1 MFALAVYRSRK
12 PEIPFVA
19 PRLPEVT
26 SLTWKSRNES
36 LLLAKSSERS
46 IKQKV
51 GLLSLLLLGMTV
63 IAMTSPLTKF
73 DDGTLIKLAL
83 AGQAECFT
91 ALMDRHVSPVRRRI
105 RSMVENTTDADDLLQ
120 EVFLKVWL
128 KLSTFRSEARFRTWM
143 TRIALNEA
151 LQLHRRERR
160 GRLCQP
166 LLDFDAFPSQSESP
180 HQCLVRTEV
189 TQAVRSAVA
198 RLPAKYSQ
206 VLILRDLE
214 QLSARETAQCL
225 KSSIPAVKTRL
236 SRGRL
241 MLLAALHESGN
252 RKLAGAKYARPTC

>member
-1 MFALAVYRSRK
+1 
-12 PEIPFVA
+12 
-19 PRLPEVT
+19 
-26 SLTWKSRNES
+26 
-36 LLLAKSSERS
+36 
-46 IKQKV
+46 
-51 GLLSLLLLGMTV
+51 MTV

-73 DDGTLIKLAL
+73 DDSTLIKLAL

-91 ALMDRHVSPVRRRI
+91 ALMDRHVNPVRRCI
-105 RSMVENTTDADDLLQ
+105 RSMVENTTDAEDLLQ
-120 EVFLKVWL
+120 EVLLKVWL
-128 KLSTFRSEARFRTWM
+128 NLSTFRSEASFRTWM

-166 LLDFDAFPSQSESP
+166 LRDFDAFPSQSESP

-198 RLPAKYSQ
+198 RLPAKYSR
-206 VLILRDLE
+206 VLILRDLD

-241 MLLAALHESGN
+241 MLLAALHESVN
-252 RKLAGAKYARPTC
+252 RKLAGAEYVRRAC